1 MRSLQLLTRLTLPQP
16 TSLVLVAV
24 SIGIATGLGSV
35 AFIQLL
41 KGCTTLFFDG
51 GRWVVPGLGR
61 YYVLLLPAI
70 GGLIV
75 GPLIVHFAREAKG
88 HGVPEVM
95 AALVLRGGRIRTR
108 VALVKI
114 LASAITIG
122 SGGSAGRE
130 GPMIQIGS
138 SIGSSVAQWLG
149 MPTERIRTF
158 VACGAAGGGGRHV
171 QCPHCRGHVC
181 A

>member
-1 MRSLQLLTRLTLPQP
+1 M
-16 TSLVLVAV
+16 
-24 SIGIATGLGSV
+24 
-35 AFIQLL
+35 
-41 KGCTTLFFDG
+41 
-51 GRWVVPGLGR
+51 
-61 YYVLLLPAI
+61 
-70 GGLIV
+70 
-75 GPLIVHFAREAKG
+75 
-88 HGVPEVM
+88 
-95 AALVLRGGRIRTR
+95 
-108 VALVKI
+108 VKI

-149 MPTERIRTF
+149 MPTDCIRTF

-171 QCPHCRGHVC
+171 QCPYCRGHVC

>member
-1 MRSLQLLTRLTLPQP
+1 MRSLQLLTRLKLPHS

-41 KGCTTLFFDG
+41 KGCITLFFDG
-51 GRWVVPGLGR
+51 GRWVFPGLGR

-75 GPLIVHFAREAKG
+75 GPLIVRFAREAKG

-95 AALVLRGGRIRTR
+95 TALVLRG
-108 VALVKI
+108 A
-114 LASAITIG
+114 G
-122 SGGSAGRE
+122 SGRGWPWSRSSRPRSPSVPAALPAGR
-130 GPMIQIGS
+130 
-138 SIGSSVAQWLG
+138 A
-149 MPTERIRTF
+149 R
-158 VACGAAGGGGRHV
+158 
-171 QCPHCRGHVC
+171 
-181 A
+181 